1 MASDGFFQK
10 IVTSEAALREVLGYP
25 SERAVG
31 KQRPSLDKHCRAFIE
46 RSPFLVLGTS
56 DAAGNCDVS
65 PKGDPPG
72 FVHVL
77 DDKHLIIPDRPGN
90 RRLDGLRNILENPH
104 VAMIFFVPG
113 RGETLRVNGRAWIV
127 EDEDLLEPLAVE
139 GKRPKFGIGVEVE
152 EVFLHCPKAL
162 MRSCL
167 WDPDRQANDET
178 LPSMSRVI
186 WEQLPVKPQGFANA
200 DEYERDSQQRLK
212 EQGLY

>member
-1 MASDGFFQK
+1 MASDGYFQK
-10 IVTSEAALREVLGYP
+10 IVTSEAALRAVLGYP

-31 KQRPSLDKHCRAFIE
+31 KQRPSLDAHCRAFIA
-46 RSPFLVLGTS
+46 RSPFLVLGTAN
-56 DAAGNCDVS
+56 AAGECDVS

-77 DDKHLIIPDRPGN
+77 DDKHLLIPDRPGN

-127 EDEDLLEPLAVE
+127 EDEDWLEPLAVV
-139 GKRPKFGIGVEVE
+139 GKRPRFGIGVEVD

-167 WDPDRQANDET
+167 WDPSRQANEDT
-178 LPSMSRVI
+178 LPSMAKML
-186 WEQLPVKPQGFANA
+186 WDQLPVKPKEFASA
-200 DEYERDSQQRLK
+200 EEYERDQKQRAAK
-212 EQGLY
+212 ELY

>member
-25 SERAVG
+25 SERAIG
-31 KQRPSLDKHCRAFIE
+31 KQRASLDAHCRGFIA
-46 RSPFLVLGTS
+46 RSPFIVLGTS
-56 DAAGNCDVS
+56 NAAGDCDVS

-77 DDKHLIIPDRPGN
+77 DDKHLLIPDRPGN

-127 EDEDLLEPLAVE
+127 EDEDLLGPLAVD
-139 GKRPKFGIGVEVE
+139 GKRPRFGIGVEVE

-167 WDPDRQANDET
+167 WDPSRQADEDT
-178 LPSMSRVI
+178 LPSMARML
-186 WEQLPVKPQGFANA
+186 WDQLPVKPNGFGSAE
-200 DEYERDSQQRLK
+200 EYERDSQERLRK
-212 EQGLY
+212 ELY

>member
-1 MASDGFFQK
+1 MASDGYFQK
-10 IVTSEAALREVLGYP
+10 IVTSEAALRAVLGYP

-31 KQRPSLDKHCRAFIE
+31 KQRPSLDAHCRAFIA
-46 RSPFLVLGTS
+46 RSPFLVLGTAN
-56 DAAGNCDVS
+56 AAGECDVS

-77 DDKHLIIPDRPGN
+77 DDKHLLIPDRPGN

-127 EDEDLLEPLAVE
+127 EDEDLLEPLAVV
-139 GKRPKFGIGVEVE
+139 GKRPRFGIGVEVD

-167 WDPDRQANDET
+167 WDPSRQANEDT
-178 LPSMSRVI
+178 LPSMAKML
-186 WEQLPVKPQGFANA
+186 WDQLPVKPKEFASA
-200 DEYERDSQQRLK
+200 AEYERDQKQRAAK
-212 EQGLY
+212 ELY